1 MRIGV
6 LAVVGDGLLMP
17 TVPVVPTAMV
27 MATVMVVATV
37 MMMMAMTGQGR
48 VGSHGKRRHC
58 QKTQKLQYP

>member
-17 TVPVVPTAMV
+17 TVPVVPAAMV
-27 MATVMVVATV
+27 MATVMV

-48 VGSHGKRRHC
+48 VGSHGERRHC
-58 QKTQKLQYP
+58 QKTQKLQYQ